1 VQVKDQRVAL
11 TMDPHMGVMVISA
24 QLQQQQQQQRQQ
36 QPAGAGAAVG
46 GSSSGAPDRPP
57 AAAAAAAAPGRG
69 KQQAP
74 RHTLVQF
81 MVNFTMDDWDI
92 MKQVVSPGDCL
103 MPHRPPHDA
112 SVATPAAAA
121 AAAKK
126 QRRSQ

>member
-1 VQVKDQRVAL
+1 MDPMCCVQVKDQRVAL

-24 QLQQQQQQQRQQ
+24 QLQQQQQQE
-36 QPAGAGAAVG
+36 PAGAGAGGG
-46 GSSSGAPDRPP
+46 GSSSALGQPP
-57 AAAAAAAAPGRG
+57 AAAAAPADGRG
-69 KQQAP
+69 RQQGP

-112 SVATPAAAA
+112 SVAPP